1 MSASPVPARPDVA
14 NTSGA
19 QPSGASPKA
28 AIPGTALLAAASVL
42 ALTACSTV
50 PRDRPTAPP
59 LPQAWTGAP
68 EATATVARTDWWK
81 GFQDP
86 TLDALVAEALEAGP
100 SVRLAA
106 LRVREARGLSRQTLT
121 AFLPQ
126 VSALGRGAYT
136 RGEDGTVLQGAGGV
150 TEREQATAFTGG
162 QVSWEIPLF
171 QRIEAAAIGSRANTR
186 VAVEDVRA
194 TQVALA
200 ADVADAYVSLRTA
213 RSQKAAL
220 AEAVGLA
227 DQLAGILD
235 VSAKAGFAAP
245 ADAADARRLA
255 ETARSRLPDAEIAA
269 RQAEAALAVL
279 RGKAPGTERPEL
291 AAEFAAVKPAP
302 AYPLIG
308 APLSPADL
316 IRARPDVAQA
326 EARAILAAAEVGVA
340 RADLLPQLSLTG
352 TIGVTQN
359 AIGAPLGQRLTEI
372 QAAPSVTIPLI
383 GWGQR
388 LANVR
393 VKRARFDQAL
403 VSYQVTVTQAIEES
417 SNALVSLAEGDRR
430 LTAARAAEAAAEE
443 TARGLRASY
452 QAGIASL
459 SDRLRA
465 DQQLIDARLSRIQA
479 EAQQARAAIATFRA
493 FAGGPA
499 LPASRDSAER
509 PAPTKS

>member
-1 MSASPVPARPDVA
+1 MSSSLPRTLA
-14 NTSGA
+14 
-19 QPSGASPKA
+19 
-28 AIPGTALLAAASVL
+28 ALLGATSAL

-50 PRDRPTAPP
+50 PRERPTNPP
-59 LPQAWTGAP
+59 LPQSWTGAP
-68 EATATVARTDWWK
+68 EAPAALERADWWK
-81 GFQDP
+81 GFEDP
-86 TLDALVAEALEAGP
+86 TLDTLVAEALQAGP

-106 LRVREARGLSRQTLT
+106 LRVREARGLSRQTLS

-126 VSALGRGAYT
+126 VSAVGRGSYT
-136 RGEDGTVLQGAGGV
+136 RVQDGPLPQSTTGV
-150 TEREQATAFTGG
+150 PEREQGTAFTGG

-171 QRIEAAAIGSRANTR
+171 QRIEAAAIGARANTR

-200 ADVADAYVSLRTA
+200 ADVADAYVSLRAA

-220 AEAVGLA
+220 ADAVGLA
-227 DQLAGILD
+227 DQLAGILE

-255 ETARSRLPDAEIAA
+255 ETARARLPDAEIAA
-269 RQAEAALAVL
+269 RQAEATLAVL

-291 AAEFAAVKPAP
+291 AAELAAVKPAP
-302 AYPLIG
+302 AYPLVG

-326 EARAILAAAEVGVA
+326 EARAILAAADVGVA

-359 AIGAPLGQRLTEI
+359 AIGAPLGQRLTDI
-372 QAAPSVTIPLI
+372 QATPTVTIPLI

-388 LANVR
+388 FANVR
-393 VKRARFDQAL
+393 VKTSRFDQAL
-403 VSYQVTVTQAIEES
+403 VTYQVTVTQAVEEA

-430 LTAARAAEAAAEE
+430 LAAARAAETAAEE

-465 DQQLIDARLSRIQA
+465 DQQLIDARLSRISA

-499 LPASRDSAER
+499 LPARDTAAR
-509 PAPTKS
+509 ATPAKS